1 MDQEVIEFAGKI
13 FELARSGD
21 ATALAAYIDAG
32 VPVNLSNDKGDT
44 LLMLAA
50 YHGHEA
56 AVRVLL
62 ERGADPDRPND
73 RGQTPIAG
81 AMFKSEP
88 GVVRAL
94 LDGGADPHAGHPTA
108 ADTARMFGQEEMLSW
123 FTALKHQADGGG
135 NRESDGAAD
144 LLAGIDQPRGEACVV
159 GADAGGRLCGIPVLT
174 LVTGSRG
181 AVVTPGFRL
190 RCPSLPR

>member
-21 ATALAAYIDAG
+21 AKALAAYIDAG

-81 AMFKSEP
+81 AVFKSEP

-108 ADTARMFGQEEMLSW
+108 VDTARMFGQEEMLGW
-123 FTALKHQADGGG
+123 FAD
-135 NRESDGAAD
+135 
-144 LLAGIDQPRGEACVV
+144 
-159 GADAGGRLCGIPVLT
+159 
-174 LVTGSRG
+174 
-181 AVVTPGFRL
+181 
-190 RCPSLPR
+190 